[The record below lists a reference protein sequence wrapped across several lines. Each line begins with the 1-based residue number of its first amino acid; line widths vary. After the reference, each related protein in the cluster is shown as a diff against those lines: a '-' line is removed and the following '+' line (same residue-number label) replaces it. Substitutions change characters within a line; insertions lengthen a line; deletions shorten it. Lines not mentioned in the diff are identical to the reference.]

1 MLCLP
6 TMIRITAD
14 SSKGLRFVVEGHLSG
29 SAVEELRTSC
39 TGHGAGTILDLSGV
53 VFADRAGTVL
63 LNELSAAGFVL
74 EGCGGFLSELLL
86 LNARGVVR

>member
-1 MLCLP
+1 
-6 TMIRITAD
+6 MIRITAD

-29 SAVEELRTSC
+29 SAVDELRKSC

-53 VFADRAGTVL
+53 VFADWAGTAL

-74 EGCGGFLSELLL
+74 EGCGGFLRELLL

>member
-1 MLCLP
+1 M
-6 TMIRITAD
+6 
-14 SSKGLRFVVEGHLSG
+14 SG
-29 SAVEELRTSC
+29 SAVDELRKSC

-53 VFADRAGTVL
+53 VFADSAGTVL
-63 LNELSAAGFVL
+63 LNELTAAGFVL

>member
-1 MLCLP
+1 
-6 TMIRITAD
+6 MIRITAD

-29 SAVEELRTSC
+29 SAVEELRKSC
-39 TGHGAGTILDLSGV
+39 TGHGTGTILDLSGV
-53 VFADRAGTVL
+53 VFADWAGTVL

-86 LNARGVVR
+86 SNARGLVR